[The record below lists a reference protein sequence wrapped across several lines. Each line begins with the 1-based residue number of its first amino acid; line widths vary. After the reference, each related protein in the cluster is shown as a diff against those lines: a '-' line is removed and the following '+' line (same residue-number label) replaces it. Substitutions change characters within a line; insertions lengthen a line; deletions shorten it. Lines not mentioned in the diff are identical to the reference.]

1 MTDRLALFNGL
12 VVIPLDGRP
21 VAIGRLPECDVM
33 LEGWEVSRRHAR
45 IVPTTAGPLLVDRS
59 RFGTFVNQAQVVSPV
74 LLAAGDVI
82 RIGRYEV
89 RVDPAPAGLTLRGEL
104 STSGRSARWLGRF
117 GPSEVMGAV
126 AAVAGA
132 WLAQGFGGGRITM
145 VIAAVAAE
153 TICYYAALLLRD
165 LRYEARERRNA
176 GLGFGRRG
184 VEDVVQNLI
193 REFGVA
199 EAVDSLLLRP
209 LAIYLGLSAL
219 ALPWGVL
226 AGKLLADLI
235 FYGPVLGRL
244 HWRLGSRGAPVREV
258 ASLRSTQAV
267 SMATLG
273 VLRMVDDAQEP
284 NPLHSSSEGGS
295 SSSRSSVSES

>member
-104 STSGRSARWLGRF
+104 STSGRWARWLGRF
-117 GPSEVMGAV
+117 GPSEVMGGV
-126 AAVAGA
+126 AAVTGA

-209 LAIYLGLSAL
+209 LALYIGLTAL

-226 AGKLLADLI
+226 AGKLVADLI

-267 SMATLG
+267 SLATLG
-273 VLRMVDDAQEP
+273 ALRLVEDPQQP
-284 NPLHSSSEGGS
+284 NPLPSSSEGGS
-295 SSSRSSVSES
+295 SSRSSVSEG

>member
-89 RVDPAPAGLTLRGEL
+89 KVDLAPAGLTLRGEL
-104 STSGRSARWLGRF
+104 STRGRVAGWLGRF
-117 GPSEVMGAV
+117 GPSELMGAA

-132 WLAQGFGGGRITM
+132 WLAQGLGGGRITM

-184 VEDVVQNLI
+184 AEDVVQNLI

-199 EAVDSLLLRP
+199 EAVDSLVLRP
-209 LAIYLGLSAL
+209 LAFYLGLSL
-219 ALPWGVL
+219 LPLPWGVL
-226 AGKLLADLI
+226 GGKVLADFV
-235 FYGPVLGRL
+235 FYGPVLKRL

-267 SMATLG
+267 PVATLG
-273 VLRMVDDAQEP
+273 ELRLLDDAREP
-284 NPLHSSSEGGS
+284 RSLTSGPESGGA
-295 SSSRSSVSES
+295 SRSSVSDG